1 MQEDLP
7 VELCNDYSPT
17 KKDINII
24 LSRLLER
31 DYDFYSKLSNV
42 VLYLN
47 KI

>member
-7 VELCNDYSPT
+7 IELCNDYSPT

-24 LSRLLER
+24 LSRLLEI
-31 DYDFYSKLSNV
+31 DYNFYSNLSNI

-47 KI
+47 RV